1 MSSIQEYLKRI
12 NSKLTK
18 LNCLSLFATAFCC
31 LSFTGYLYLEKAGNN
46 TPVSYIE
53 GKFEKETSPATD
65 SRPFASIKGK
75 TYTFTWCQN
84 SGAIKK
90 RVYFTSEEEA
100 KMSGRVLSKLCQ
112 K

>member
-18 LNCLSLFATAFCC
+18 LDCLSLFATTICC
-31 LSFTGYLYLEKAGNN
+31 LSFAGYLYIKKAGENM
-46 TPVSYIE
+46 PVSYIE
-53 GKFEKETSPATD
+53 GKSEGMALAVTD

-90 RVYFTSEEEA
+90 RTYFANEEEA
-100 KMSGRVLSKLCQ
+100 KKSGRTLSKLCQ